1 MNILRLILDNLKR
14 GTLTAPFP
22 EKQQHNS
29 GYRGLVHIDEERCVG
44 CGQCAYSCPSC
55 AMEVHRDGDKYQWK
69 YDAGKCTFC
78 GRCIE
83 RCKLHV
89 LSMEA
94 GLPPVYGVEGELKQE
109 WNLTRKRPAK
119 PAPVVNEA
127 SDVARP
133 AAPAPAQETE
143 PVVKKV
149 IAPATSTAVS
159 QVETRSDNPPAI
171 IKTAEQSV

>member
-22 EKQQHNS
+22 EKQQHNG

-89 LSMEA
+89 LTMEA

-109 WNLTRKRPAK
+109 WNLTRKRPVKA
-119 PAPVVNEA
+119 APVASAA
-127 SDVARP
+127 SDAAKAPV
-133 AAPAPAQETE
+133 AAPAEVTE
-143 PVVKKV
+143 PVIKKV
-149 IAPATSTAVS
+149 SVAADEAVS
-159 QVETRSDNPPAI
+159 QVETKADNQPAI